1 LFDPRDQGFK
11 VKTGGKLMKKVI
23 IGVSAAILTV
33 TAAAAVVLNKIY
45 KSKKE
50 VM

>member
-1 LFDPRDQGFK
+1 
-11 VKTGGKLMKKVI
+11 MKKVI

-33 TAAAAVVLNKIY
+33 TAAAVLNKIY